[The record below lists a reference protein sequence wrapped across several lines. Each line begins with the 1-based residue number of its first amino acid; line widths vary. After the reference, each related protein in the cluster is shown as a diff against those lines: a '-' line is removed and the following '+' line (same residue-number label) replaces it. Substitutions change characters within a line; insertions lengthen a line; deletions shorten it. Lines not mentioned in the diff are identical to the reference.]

1 MAMHFGEI
9 TTAFPGGGGI
19 AGASTARTTPAAS
32 PYQCR
37 MMIAWPQACVA
48 AYHVAYAENPQNPQL
63 GTLIP
68 EHLRELQAMAADQ
81 DRPRVIHFSDDIDN
95 S

>member
-1 MAMHFGEI
+1 
-9 TTAFPGGGGI
+9 
-19 AGASTARTTPAAS
+19 
-32 PYQCR
+32 

>member
-1 MAMHFGEI
+1 
-9 TTAFPGGGGI
+9 
-19 AGASTARTTPAAS
+19 
-32 PYQCR
+32 
-37 MMIAWPQACVA
+37 MIVACPQACVA

-68 EHLRELQAMAADQ
+68 DHLRELQALAAD
-81 DRPRVIHFSDDIDN
+81 DPSPRDNVGTSDQIDY

>member
-1 MAMHFGEI
+1 
-9 TTAFPGGGGI
+9 
-19 AGASTARTTPAAS
+19 
-32 PYQCR
+32 

-48 AYHVAYAENPQNPQL
+48 AYHVAYAENPDNPQL

-68 EHLRELQAMAADQ
+68 DHLRELQALAAD
-81 DRPRVIHFSDDIDN
+81 RPPRDVDSSNQIDD

>member
-1 MAMHFGEI
+1 MLLAVCIPFVSE
-9 TTAFPGGGGI
+9 FFFFFVLLW
-19 AGASTARTTPAAS
+19 
-32 PYQCR
+32 QCR

-68 EHLRELQAMAADQ
+68 EHLHELQALAADR
-81 DRPRVIHFSDDIDN
+81 DRPKAVDSSDDIDD